1 MRGRGCLMVPEGR
14 GPGQGR
20 GRRWA
25 WPLAGPRA
33 GAGGLGWA
41 LCWAKASGP
50 VGFCKYLNTGRTI
63 FGGYGL
69 SPGLAGCRAG
79 CRVTAASPHTPLRPR
94 LPGPGCAA
102 ARCLVGF
109 RVPPLGTAW
118 HTEAP
123 GCHLQGKASVTHM
136 GLGPQWS
143 P

>member
-1 MRGRGCLMVPEGR
+1 MSDGSRGEGPGT
-14 GPGQGR
+14 GPGQAVGVAS
-20 GRRWA
+20 RR
-25 WPLAGPRA
+25 PRA

-94 LPGPGCAA
+94 LPGAGLRRRPLPRRVQGSPFGDSMGTQRPRAVTSG
-102 ARCLVGF
+102 AR
-109 RVPPLGTAW
+109 PA
-118 HTEAP
+118 
-123 GCHLQGKASVTHM
+123 
-136 GLGPQWS
+136 
-143 P
+143 